1 MLLILK
7 DILVA
12 VIYNVATLVCVI
24 ILFIFSLLNYGYCF
38 ILKKQKQKQK
48 QKKKAW
54 HLLLHVDALDIDAY
68 PSTVKAKEYFSSSC
82 S

>member
-1 MLLILK
+1 
-7 DILVA
+7 
-12 VIYNVATLVCVI
+12 VIYNVATLVRVI

-48 QKKKAW
+48 KKAW
-54 HLLLHVDALDIDAY
+54 HLLLHVDALDIDAC

>member
-1 MLLILK
+1 LCNHLVHFFFIKLWLLLYI
-7 DILVA
+7 
-12 VIYNVATLVCVI
+12 
-24 ILFIFSLLNYGYCF
+24 
-38 ILKKQKQKQK
+38 KKQKQKQK

-54 HLLLHVDALDIDAY
+54 HLLLHVDALDIDAC